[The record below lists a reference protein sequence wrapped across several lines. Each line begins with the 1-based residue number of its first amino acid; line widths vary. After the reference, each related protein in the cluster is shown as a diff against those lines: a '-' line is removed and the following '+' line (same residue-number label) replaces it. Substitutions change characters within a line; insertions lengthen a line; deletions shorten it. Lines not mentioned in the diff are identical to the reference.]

1 MGFWRNL
8 EIQDGGPRWPPLKND
23 DAIPTSCDVISSL
36 CGRQE
41 KQFSTYYLPAKS
53 HGHSFNALEVPPPPP
68 HHKAQGRKPRLNRV
82 KDISGCGYCSIVH
95 FSFAILP
102 TNQWMIPS
110 VVTVMAFHLFSGSF
124 TSQERMY
131 VLIGDRTGHPRK
143 LREVLKICKGR
154 NKGSTVVLSYLRSVA
169 TTHSLLP
176 LGCKLNLPLSG
187 PRNWLYRDDATMEK
201 SGIWPLSMPRGEKHS
216 LGIPCK

>member
-1 MGFWRNL
+1 MKSKL
-8 EIQDGGPRWPPLKND
+8 ADQDGRRSKMMTQFLRHVTSSAHYAGVKRNSFRRTIYPL
-23 DAIPTSCDVISSL
+23 SLMVIAL
-36 CGRQE
+36 M
-41 KQFSTYYLPAKS
+41 LLKS
-53 HGHSFNALEVPPPPP
+53 PPPPP
-68 HHKAQGRKPRLNRV
+68 HHKAQGRKKTRLNRV

-131 VLIGDRTGHPRK
+131 VLIGDRTGHSRK

-154 NKGSTVVLSYLRSVA
+154 NKGSTFVLSYLRSVA